1 MVIRSD
7 ASLRG
12 KCKAIAK
19 KHGIMA
25 QEVMQMYLF
34 ERFLAR
40 LEKSEYAD
48 RFVLKGGLLISSL
61 IGVENRTTMDMD
73 ATLQAICLDEEN
85 VSRMIADICSIDC
98 DDGVSFAFDRVEP
111 IREDDD
117 YGGLRA
123 HIRSRFGRM
132 DTPMKIDLT
141 IGDAITPGAIEYP
154 FPMMFDE
161 GTLRVMS
168 YPLAT
173 CVAEK
178 YEALV
183 KRGVLTTRARDLYDI
198 CRFVELYG
206 GSLDWDSV
214 SEAIVKTAEHRG
226 SLELM
231 GDFSRVCEEMLAST
245 AIRNMWEAYA
255 RNNSFAAAIS
265 LEETLGAVRAVGEH
279 YAHSL
284 ALENSVSIKE
294 P

>member
-1 MVIRSD
+1 MVISND

-19 KHGIMA
+19 KHGVMA

-40 LEKSEYAD
+40 LEKSEYAN

-73 ATLQAICLDEEN
+73 ATLQAIRLDEEN
-85 VSRMIADICSIDC
+85 VSRMISDICAISR
-98 DDGVSFAFDRVEP
+98 DDGVSFAFESVEP

-117 YGGLRA
+117 YGGLRV

-132 DTPMKIDLT
+132 ATPMKIDLT
-141 IGDAITPGAIEYP
+141 TGDAITPGAIEYP

-161 GTLRVMS
+161 GSLHVMS

-178 YEALV
+178 YESLV
-183 KRGVLTTRARDLYDI
+183 KRGALTTRARDLYDI
-198 CRFVELYG
+198 YRFVELYG

-214 SEAIVKTAEHRG
+214 SAAIGKTAEHRG
-226 SLELM
+226 SLKLM
-231 GDFSRVCEEMLAST
+231 GDFNRVCDDMLASE
-245 AIRNMWEAYA
+245 AICSMWEAYA
-255 RNNSFAAAIS
+255 HNNSFAASISIEDTLNAI
-265 LEETLGAVRAVGEH
+265 RIVGEH
-279 YAHSL
+279 YL
-284 ALENSVSIKE
+284 KGC
-294 P
+294 

>member
-1 MVIRSD
+1 MVISND

-19 KHGIMA
+19 KHGVMA

-40 LEKSEYAD
+40 LEKSEYANK
-48 RFVLKGGLLISSL
+48 FVLKGGLLISSL

-73 ATLQAICLDEEN
+73 ATLQAIRLDEEN
-85 VSRMIADICSIDC
+85 VSRMISDICAISC
-98 DDGVSFAFDRVEP
+98 DDGASFAFESVEP

-123 HIRSRFGRM
+123 HVRSHFGRM

-141 IGDAITPGAIEYP
+141 TGDAITPGAIEYP

-161 GTLRVMS
+161 GSLRVMS
-168 YPLAT
+168 YPIAT

-178 YEALV
+178 YESLV
-183 KRGVLTTRARDLYDI
+183 KRGALTTRARDLYDI
-198 CRFVELYG
+198 YRFVEMYG
-206 GSLDWDSV
+206 DSLDWDSV
-214 SEAIVKTAEHRG
+214 SVAIGKTAEHRG

-231 GDFSRVCEEMLAST
+231 GDFSRVCNDMLASE
-245 AIRNMWEAYA
+245 AICSMWEAYA
-255 RNNSFAAAIS
+255 RDNSFAASIS
-265 LEETLGAVRAVGEH
+265 LEDTLNAIRIVGEH
-279 YAHSL
+279 YL
-284 ALENSVSIKE
+284 KGC
-294 P
+294 

>member
-1 MVIRSD
+1 MVISND

-19 KHGIMA
+19 KHGVMA

-40 LEKSEYAD
+40 LEKSEYANK
-48 RFVLKGGLLISSL
+48 FVLKGGLLISSL

-73 ATLQAICLDEEN
+73 ATLQAIRLDEEN
-85 VSRMIADICSIDC
+85 VSRMISDICAISC
-98 DDGVSFAFDRVEP
+98 DDGASFAFESVEP

-123 HIRSRFGRM
+123 HVRSHFGRM

-141 IGDAITPGAIEYP
+141 TGDAITPGAIEYP

-161 GTLRVMS
+161 GSLRVMS

-178 YEALV
+178 YESLV
-183 KRGVLTTRARDLYDI
+183 KRGALTTRARDLYDI
-198 CRFVELYG
+198 YRFVELYG
-206 GSLDWDSV
+206 GSLDWDNV
-214 SEAIVKTAEHRG
+214 SAAIGKTAEHRG

-231 GDFSRVCEEMLAST
+231 GDFSRVCDDMLASE
-245 AIRNMWEAYA
+245 AICSMWEAYA
-255 RNNSFAAAIS
+255 RNNSFAASIS
-265 LEETLGAVRAVGEH
+265 LEDTLNAIRIVGEH
-279 YAHSL
+279 YL
-284 ALENSVSIKE
+284 KGR
-294 P
+294 

>member
-1 MVIRSD
+1 MVIRND

-12 KCKAIAK
+12 KCKAIAR

-48 RFVLKGGLLISSL
+48 RFVLKGGLLISSF

-73 ATLQAICLDEEN
+73 ATLRATSLDEEN
-85 VSRMIADICSIDC
+85 VSRMISDICAIGC
-98 DDGVSFAFDRVEP
+98 DDGVSFVFESVEP

-123 HIRSRFGRM
+123 HIRSRLGRM

-141 IGDAITPGAIEYP
+141 TGDAITPGAIEYP

-161 GTLRVMS
+161 GSLRVMS

-178 YEALV
+178 YESLV
-183 KRGVLTTRARDLYDI
+183 KRSALTTRARDLYDI
-198 CRFVELYG
+198 YRFVELYG
-206 GSLDWDSV
+206 DSLDWDSV
-214 SEAIVKTAEHRG
+214 SVAIGKTAEHRG
-226 SLELM
+226 SAELM
-231 GDFSRVCEEMLAST
+231 GDFSRVCDEMLAS
-245 AIRNMWEAYA
+245 ASIRSMWEAYA
-255 RNNSFAAAIS
+255 YDNPFAASIS
-265 LEETLGAVRAVGEH
+265 LENTLNAVRTVGEH
-279 YAHSL
+279 YL
-284 ALENSVSIKE
+284 KGC
-294 P
+294 

>member
-1 MVIRSD
+1 MVIRND

-40 LEKSEYAD
+40 LERSEYAD

-73 ATLQAICLDEEN
+73 ATLQAISLDEEN
-85 VSRMIADICSIDC
+85 ISRMISDICSIGC
-98 DDGVSFAFDRVEP
+98 DDCVLFVFESVEP

-117 YGGLRA
+117 YGGLRV

-141 IGDAITPGAIEYP
+141 TGDAITPGAIEYL

-161 GTLRVMS
+161 GSLHVMS

-183 KRGVLTTRARDLYDI
+183 KRGTLTTRARDLYDI
-198 CRFVELYG
+198 YRFVELYG
-206 GSLDWDSV
+206 GSLDWASV
-214 SEAIVKTAEHRG
+214 SKAIGKTAKHRG
-226 SLELM
+226 SAELM
-231 GDFSRVCEEMLAST
+231 GDFSRVCDEMQAST
-245 AIRNMWEAYA
+245 AIRSMWEAYA
-255 RNNSFAAAIS
+255 RDNFFAVSIS
-265 LEETLGAVRAVGEH
+265 LEDTLNAVCTVGEH
-279 YAHSL
+279 YL
-284 ALENSVSIKE
+284 KGY
-294 P
+294 

>member
-1 MVIRSD
+1 MVIRND

-40 LEKSEYAD
+40 LEKSEYGD

-61 IGVENRTTMDMD
+61 VGVENRTTMDMD
-73 ATLQAICLDEEN
+73 ATLQAIRLDEEN
-85 VSRMIADICSIDC
+85 VSRMISDICSIDY
-98 DDGVSFAFDRVEP
+98 DDGVSFVFEGVEP

-123 HIRSRFGRM
+123 NIRSRFGRM
-132 DTPMKIDLT
+132 NTPMKIDLT
-141 IGDAITPGAIEYP
+141 TGDAITPGAIEYP

-161 GTLRVMS
+161 GSLRVMS
-168 YPLAT
+168 YPLTT

-198 CRFVELYG
+198 YRFVELYG
-206 GSLDWDSV
+206 DSLDWDNV
-214 SEAIVKTAEHRG
+214 AKAIGRTAEHRG

-231 GDFSRVCEEMLAST
+231 GDFSRVCDEMLAST
-245 AIRNMWEAYA
+245 SIQDMWETYA
-255 RNNSFAAAIS
+255 RGNSFAVSIS
-265 LEETLGAVRAVGEH
+265 LEETLNAIRAVGEH
-279 YAHSL
+279 YL
-284 ALENSVSIKE
+284 KGC
-294 P
+294 

>member
-1 MVIRSD
+1 MVMRND

-19 KHGIMA
+19 KHGVMA

-40 LEKSEYAD
+40 LEKSEYAS

-73 ATLQAICLDEEN
+73 ATLQAISLDEES
-85 VSRMIADICSIDC
+85 VSRMISDICAISC
-98 DDGVSFAFDRVEP
+98 DDGASFAFESVEP

-141 IGDAITPGAIEYP
+141 TGDVITPGAIEYP

-161 GTLRVMS
+161 GSLRVMS

-178 YEALV
+178 YESLV
-183 KRGVLTTRARDLYDI
+183 KRGALTTRARDLYDI
-198 CRFVELYG
+198 YRFVELYG
-206 GSLDWDSV
+206 GSLDWDSASV
-214 SEAIVKTAEHRG
+214 AIGKTAEHRG

-231 GDFSRVCEEMLAST
+231 GDFSRVCDEMLASE
-245 AIRNMWEAYA
+245 AICSMWEAYA
-255 RNNSFAAAIS
+255 RNNSFAASIS
-265 LEETLGAVRAVGEH
+265 LKEALNAVRTVGEH
-279 YAHSL
+279 YL
-284 ALENSVSIKE
+284 KGC
-294 P
+294 

>member
-1 MVIRSD
+1 MVIRND

-40 LEKSEYAD
+40 LEKSEYVD
-48 RFVLKGGLLISSL
+48 KFILKGGLLISSL

-73 ATLQAICLDEEN
+73 ATLQAISLDEES
-85 VSRMIADICSIDC
+85 VSRMISDICSIRC
-98 DDGVSFAFDRVEP
+98 DDGVSFAFESVET

-141 IGDAITPGAIEYP
+141 TGDAITPGVIEYP

-161 GTLRVMS
+161 GLLRVMS

-183 KRGVLTTRARDLYDI
+183 KRGSLTTRARDLYDI
-198 CRFVELYG
+198 YRFVELYG
-206 GSLDWDSV
+206 DSLDWGSV
-214 SEAIVKTAEHRG
+214 SEAIGKTAEHRG
-226 SLELM
+226 SIELM
-231 GDFSRVCEEMLAST
+231 GDFSRVCNEMLAST
-245 AIRNMWEAYA
+245 AIQDMWVKYVRE
-255 RNNSFAAAIS
+255 NSFAVSIS
-265 LEETLGAVRAVGEH
+265 LEETLNAIRVVGEH
-279 YAHSL
+279 YVLSFA
-284 ALENSVSIKE
+284 
-294 P
+294 